1 MDAGLSN
8 AALKKKFIRT
18 RKRSRDALD
27 QGKSIALEESF
38 LLELPSFADA
48 KYQKIRDDRGNRH
61 LVTEEEMRDGGY
73 PGFQQRYRELFQT
86 AQVLLNEIVVQGH
99 YDEWEREL
107 ARMANPENVFERANL
122 LLQVQARALE
132 TWRLCEDERVLAPRN
147 GESVKDYPGPLELDK
162 NSTERWEVTAEL
174 ITRPSYAPSG
184 DVPYLSPLESQ
195 EEQGIAKKQSNLEID
210 ADYVK

>member
-1 MDAGLSN
+1 
-8 AALKKKFIRT
+8 
-18 RKRSRDALD
+18 
-27 QGKSIALEESF
+27 
-38 LLELPSFADA
+38 
-48 KYQKIRDDRGNRH
+48 
-61 LVTEEEMRDGGY
+61 
-73 PGFQQRYRELFQT
+73 
-86 AQVLLNEIVVQGH
+86 
-99 YDEWEREL
+99 
-107 ARMANPENVFERANL
+107 MANPENVFERANL

-132 TWRLCEDERVLAPRN
+132 TWRLSEDERVLAPRN

-174 ITRPSYAPSG
+174 ITRPSYALSG

>member
-73 PGFQQRYRELFQT
+73 PGF
-86 AQVLLNEIVVQGH
+86 
-99 YDEWEREL
+99 
-107 ARMANPENVFERANL
+107 
-122 LLQVQARALE
+122 
-132 TWRLCEDERVLAPRN
+132 
-147 GESVKDYPGPLELDK
+147 
-162 NSTERWEVTAEL
+162 
-174 ITRPSYAPSG
+174 
-184 DVPYLSPLESQ
+184 
-195 EEQGIAKKQSNLEID
+195 
-210 ADYVK
+210 

>member
-1 MDAGLSN
+1 
-8 AALKKKFIRT
+8 
-18 RKRSRDALD
+18 
-27 QGKSIALEESF
+27 
-38 LLELPSFADA
+38 
-48 KYQKIRDDRGNRH
+48 
-61 LVTEEEMRDGGY
+61 MRDGGY

-99 YDEWEREL
+99 YEEWEREL

-132 TWRLCEDERVLAPRN
+132 TWHLGEDERVLAPRN

-162 NSTERWEVTAEL
+162 NSTELWEVTAEL
-174 ITRPSYAPSG
+174 ITRPSYAVSG